1 MTKTKATALRACSAH
16 IHMVLCARWAKKMM
30 GMKTQTRR
38 RLLGVSVPLFVSVG
52 EG

>member
-30 GMKTQTRR
+30 GMKTQTTATRSER
-38 RLLGVSVPLFVSVG
+38 ALICISR
-52 EG
+52 